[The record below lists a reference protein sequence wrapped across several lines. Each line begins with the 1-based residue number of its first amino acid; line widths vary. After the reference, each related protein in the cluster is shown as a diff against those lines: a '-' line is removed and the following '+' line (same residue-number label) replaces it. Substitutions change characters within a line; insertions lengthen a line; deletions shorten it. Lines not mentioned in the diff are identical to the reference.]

1 MKHQSAGHEHGSSG
15 HVTSI
20 RFLVIV
26 FVVLV
31 GLTVLTV
38 VANDWP
44 LGSFD
49 IWVALGIACVKA
61 TLVSLFFMHMYWDK
75 GFNVFVFLSS
85 FVFSTL
91 FIGFTLMDTSHY
103 QDSIRAFP
111 TSGRPDKDTKTPL
124 ESIYPFLFPEAATDS
139 EDHSAK

>member
-1 MKHQSAGHEHGSSG
+1 MEHHAVGHDHGSAG

-20 RFLVIV
+20 RLLVTV

-31 GLTVLTV
+31 GLTILTV
-38 VANDWP
+38 IANDWP

-61 TLVSLFFMHMYWDK
+61 TLVSLFFMHMFWDK

-91 FIGFTLMDTSHY
+91 FIGFTLMDTTHY

-111 TSGRPDKDTKTPL
+111 TSSRPDKDTKTPL
-124 ESIYPFLFPEAATDS
+124 ETLYPFLFPEAITESPGHPA
-139 EDHSAK
+139 E